1 MTAPAQVPI
10 LQSVGAAPRFVMSQ
24 WRSVATFA
32 AFGAL
37 ATAALAAIAVGTPF
51 LGIVIS
57 ILTSGVQAAVYT
69 LFIVGFLS
77 LGTGGWLQ
85 RALTVWGAMIVIA
98 FFLFI
103 VLFVISFPATI
114 VLFAGPLGAYTAD
127 LQAAGTDQD
136 EVIKVMVRFV
146 EEQPGAIALTLLF
159 FGAVWMYLT
168 SRLYLAAPATAEQ
181 GRVLTFETW
190 KWTKGATLRI
200 IAARLM
206 LLAPAYVLVTALAY
220 VVGGLFGI
228 DAFDPASLAAA
239 AQGNVVLFLIY
250 VALRA
255 FATLA
260 LYSSLEAGLSSYLY
274 RGLKPVETASAD

>member
-69 LFIVGFLS
+69 LFIAGFLS

-127 LQAAGTDQD
+127 LQAAGTNQD
-136 EVIKVMVRFV
+136 EVMKVMVRFV

>member
-1 MTAPAQVPI
+1 M
-10 LQSVGAAPRFVMSQ
+10 
-24 WRSVATFA
+24 
-32 AFGAL
+32 
-37 ATAALAAIAVGTPF
+37 
-51 LGIVIS
+51 
-57 ILTSGVQAAVYT
+57 
-69 LFIVGFLS
+69 
-77 LGTGGWLQ
+77 
-85 RALTVWGAMIVIA
+85 
-98 FFLFI
+98 
-103 VLFVISFPATI
+103 
-114 VLFAGPLGAYTAD
+114 
-127 LQAAGTDQD
+127 
-136 EVIKVMVRFV
+136 KVMVRFV